1 MRALREQF
9 ANDAPRLRSNVRR
22 AASSVERVEEK
33 LESVAVSYVVLALD
47 VESPAYELEDLS
59 LRVPARY
66 EFSRLFTTDKRASI
80 ASKSIW
86 SPSTRSRSFRRFD
99 PTPLRLRDMTSA
111 RVRYKQR
118 LDSIYLH
125 RFQRTSQWTT
135 QYMMPVSNEGGGG
148 YSTTTRYL
156 YMQ

>member
-59 LRVPARY
+59 LRVPARSSL
-66 EFSRLFTTDKRASI
+66 SRLFTTDRRASI

-118 LDSIYLH
+118 LDSIDPPSLPAYVTVDYAIH
-125 RFQRTSQWTT
+125 DACQQRRRGRLLN
-135 QYMMPVSNEGGGG
+135 YN
-148 YSTTTRYL
+148 
-156 YMQ
+156 